1 MSLYLNN
8 IKILKTYDIK
18 LNDINLILDFVIDNN
33 GLYNILYNILYII
46 Y

>member
-33 GLYNILYNILYII
+33 GLYNILYII

>member
-18 LNDINLILDFVIDNN
+18 LNDSNLILDFVIDNN
-33 GLYNILYNILYII
+33 GLYNI
-46 Y
+46 